1 MKIVIKN
8 GWVIDPSSGF
18 SEKSDI
24 GIANG
29 VISAIGTN
37 LNGDIYF
44 DAEGMVIS
52 PGFVDIHVHFR
63 EPGFESKETIASGAK
78 ASAHGGVTSVVTMPN
93 TMPPIDNAGMVELVV
108 RRAQDLDGIH
118 IYPAACATK
127 GREGKELTEMADL
140 FQSGAV
146 AVTDDGNDIES
157 SSVLRHVLE
166 YAGMVGLP
174 YLAHCEDESLSEGGA
189 MNEGVVSTLLG
200 IPGIPRE
207 AEETRIERNIRLAK
221 LANASIHI
229 QHVTTKRGVDII
241 RNAKK
246 EGIAVTAETCPHY
259 WMLKDSQIENYNSN
273 MKMNPPLREEEDIEA
288 VIEGLRDGTI
298 DCIATDHAPHTR
310 TEKNAPFQEAPFGII
325 GLETLLGC
333 VITGLVKP
341 GHLTIE
347 KAIQLMT
354 INPANIIKINAGNLM
369 IGAPADIVMFNPN
382 EEWIVTE
389 DYFYSKSCN
398 SPFIGTKLTGKVKCT
413 LCCGKVLY
421 ADKDIVLPK
430 GLSVSPSF
438 VYETFSF

>member
-8 GWVIDPSSGF
+8 GWVIEPSSGF
-18 SEKSDI
+18 SGKSDI
-24 GIANG
+24 GIENG
-29 VISAIGTN
+29 VISSIGTN
-37 LNGDIYF
+37 LDGDVSI
-44 DAEGMVIS
+44 DAEGMVVT

-63 EPGFESKETIASGAK
+63 EPGFESKETIATGAR
-78 ASAHGGVTSVVTMPN
+78 AAAHGGVTSVVTMPN

-140 FQSGAV
+140 LQSGAV

-166 YAGMVGLP
+166 YAGMVGIP

-189 MNEGVVSTLLG
+189 MNEGVASALLG

-221 LANASIHI
+221 LANAPIHI
-229 QHVTTKRGVDII
+229 QHVTTKRGVEII
-241 RNAKK
+241 RQAKR
-246 EGIAVTAETCPHY
+246 EGISVTAETCPHY
-259 WMLKDSQIENYNSN
+259 WMLTDSQIENYNSN
-273 MKMNPPLREEEDIEA
+273 MKMNPPLREEEDIQA
-288 VIEGLRDGTI
+288 IIEGLQDGTI

-310 TEKNAPFQEAPFGII
+310 TEKNVPFQEAPFGIV

-333 VITGLVKP
+333 VIKGLVNP
-341 GHLTIE
+341 GYLSIE
-347 KAIQLMT
+347 KAIQLLT
-354 INPANIIKINAGNLM
+354 KNPANIIKINAGTLR
-369 IGAPADIVMFNPN
+369 IGVPADITIFNPE
-382 EEWIVTE
+382 EEWVVTE
-389 DYFYSKSCN
+389 DYFYSKSSN
-398 SPFIGTKLTGKVKCT
+398 SPFVGTKLCGKVKCT

-421 ADKDIVLPK
+421 ADKDIQLPE
-430 GLSVSPSF
+430 GLSISP
-438 VYETFSF
+438 TFLCDKFLI